1 MTERSRGGLFR
12 KRNILG
18 GALIAGVALGVYLGQ
33 WKGFGLGGGW
43 GLGKGQGE
51 TQVSLSSNGHP
62 IQTLDP
68 ETETNDPLL
77 PVPKVV
83 RVVIDEENFLLRQAN
98 DGSKDVPIT
107 LLNLIKLIDQAP
119 GDADGLRVRIYEKLT
134 ARAEAEENLKK
145 ELSKSGIPDAA
156 IFWVPTPIE

>member
-1 MTERSRGGLFR
+1 MPDKSREGVFR

-18 GALIAGVALGVYLGQ
+18 ATLIAGIAFGIYLGQ

-43 GLGKGQGE
+43 GLGKGDGE
-51 TQVSLSSNGHP
+51 THVSLSSNGNTIP
-62 IQTLDP
+62 TLDP
-68 ETETNDPLL
+68 ETDTNDAPLS
-77 PVPKVV
+77 VPKVV

-107 LLNLIKLIDQAP
+107 LTNLIKLINQAP

-145 ELSKSGIPDAA
+145 ELVKSGIPDASV
-156 IFWVPTPIE
+156 FWVPTPIE